1 MKLLYLALAAGAAAK
16 CRKND
21 QCGDGQFCNV
31 EKECEACY
39 YPGDIGTQ
47 NPACQR
53 YVDAC
58 GYACD
63 GSDYGGGDAKG
74 DDPAPKS
81 GDARDC
87 ADGEFDN
94 DEECEA
100 CYFPGDLTLGT
111 AVCDRYEDACHAA
124 CDGGADAHSHT
135 DSHAEEEEDPE
146 EEEGDCCVGDG
157 LPPMF
162 NDVPRMECVSPTENT
177 NDRGDPP
184 LDPVLSSPSLQF
196 PDEPCTQHA
205 SYTDCVGETSER
217 CQWVFLAS
225 EAGGKCRVD
234 PVSKCLEKGNCVCNT
249 DDFGGGA
256 GLGDGVLFH
265 VPVCVEINQ

>member
-21 QCGDGQFCNV
+21 QCGGGEFCNV
-31 EKECEACY
+31 QKECEACY

-63 GSDYGGGDAKG
+63 GSDYGNGGGDPAPG
-74 DDPAPKS
+74 DDPAPPS
-81 GDARDC
+81 VRDC

-124 CDGGADAHSHT
+124 CDGGSDSHSHT
-135 DSHAEEEEDPE
+135 DSHAEEEDH
-146 EEEGDCCVGDG
+146 EEEGTALPADCCVGD
-157 LPPMF
+157 
-162 NDVPRMECVSPTENT
+162 CVNSNFTA
-177 NDRGDPP
+177 R
-184 LDPVLSSPSLQF
+184 S
-196 PDEPCTQHA
+196 C
-205 SYTDCVGETSER
+205 
-217 CQWVFLAS
+217 
-225 EAGGKCRVD
+225 
-234 PVSKCLEKGNCVCNT
+234 
-249 DDFGGGA
+249 
-256 GLGDGVLFH
+256 
-265 VPVCVEINQ
+265 